1 MCAAKASVALAQ
13 QLPAPSHLFEPG
25 GTALHR
31 TFAPLTDL
39 APLVQRNLVQALQLS
54 PCSRCGTKQAPR
66 ARARYMRCCAGPVS
80 CQRRRH
86 WTPGDAAV
94 FSVATSFI
102 AILCGEYRAV
112 NLEQGRGV
120 VEEADE
126 RGNSLSVK
134 D

>member
-1 MCAAKASVALAQ
+1 M
-13 QLPAPSHLFEPG
+13 
-25 GTALHR
+25 HR

-54 PCSRCGTKQAPR
+54 PCSRCGKAS
-66 ARARYMRCCAGPVS
+66 ASRARYMRCCAGPVS

-102 AILCGEYRAV
+102 AMLCGEYRAV

-120 VEEADE
+120 VEDEEAA
-126 RGNSLSVK
+126 RARQLVVVK